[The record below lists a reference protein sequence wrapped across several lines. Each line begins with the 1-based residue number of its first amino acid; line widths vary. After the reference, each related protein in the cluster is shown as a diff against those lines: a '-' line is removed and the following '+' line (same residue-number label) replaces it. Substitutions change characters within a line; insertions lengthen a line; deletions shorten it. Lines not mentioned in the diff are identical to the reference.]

1 MPIYPLMDWRQHYRE
16 NLVTPD
22 EAVSTIASGD
32 GVTVSVN
39 PHPNLLLDAL
49 AARRDELRGVKL
61 HLLGP
66 HYDPGWLQPGW
77 EDSFPITIMFYL
89 GDVARPAHDQRYVD
103 FQPMLLSTAM
113 KPFDEEARQAQDVD
127 YLLIV
132 VSPPD
137 DHGFCSFGAELW
149 DKRRVAKYAS
159 HVIAVVDENQVRT
172 YGSNYIHVSEIDRFV
187 EHTPPALPIEAG
199 QKLLD
204 SLPDG
209 ELRSELE
216 RISPLMSDVQRQ
228 EAIPTLMRANVSQV
242 RGWARW
248 AGWVPPPEPILKIA
262 EYVHGLVHDGD
273 SVQIGVGTPGVYLP
287 GLGVFD
293 DKKDLGWHA
302 EMSAPG
308 ILSLVKRGIVNGS
321 RKTIHQ
327 GKAVFSGL
335 MGSTPAEVEFAK
347 ENPLVEL
354 WDADHIL
361 DIQNIASNP
370 NHVAINNAISI
381 DLTGQINSETLFG
394 GRLYNGTGG
403 QPELHIGAVLSE
415 GGRAITLLTSTAL
428 GGAVSKIVAQH
439 EEGAAITI
447 PRTFADYV
455 ITEYGVARLLG
466 KSVRER
472 ARALISIAHPDFRPE
487 LERAAKQLYYP

>member
-1 MPIYPLMDWRQHYRE
+1 MHWRQHYQD
-16 NLVTPD
+16 NLVTPE
-22 EAVSTIASGD
+22 EAVSTIVSGD
-32 GVTVSVN
+32 EVTVSVS
-39 PHPNLLLDAL
+39 PEPTRLLDAL

-61 HLLGP
+61 HLLGS

-77 EDSFPITIMFYL
+77 DDSFPITVMFYL

-103 FQPMLLSTAM
+103 FESSLLSTGM
-113 KPFDEEARQAQDVD
+113 KPFEEEARKARDID
-127 YLLIV
+127 YLFIV
-132 VSPPD
+132 ISPPD
-137 DHGFCSFGAELW
+137 QRGFCSFGSELW
-149 DKRRVAKYAS
+149 DKRRLAKYAS
-159 HVIAVVDENQVRT
+159 RVIAQVDENQIRT

-187 EHTPPALPIEAG
+187 AHTPSALSLQDA
-199 QKLLD
+199 QALLD
-204 SLPDG
+204 TLPQG
-209 ELRSELE
+209 ELRAELE

-228 EAIPTLMRANVSQV
+228 EAIPALMRADVSQV

-248 AGWVPPPEPILKIA
+248 AGWVPPSDTILKIA
-262 EYVHGLVHDGD
+262 EYVHGLIQDGD

-287 GLGVFD
+287 TLGVFD

-308 ILSLVKRGIVNGS
+308 ILSLVEKGIVNGS
-321 RKTIHQ
+321 RKKIHP
-327 GKAVFSGL
+327 GKIVFSGL
-335 MGSTPAEVEFAK
+335 MGSTPSEVEFANQ
-347 ENPLVEL
+347 NPLVEL

-361 DIQNIASNP
+361 DIRNIASNP

-381 DLTGQINSETLFG
+381 DLTGQINAETLFG

-428 GGAVSKIVAQH
+428 GGAVSKIVAKH

-455 ITEYGVARLLG
+455 VTEYGVARLLG
-466 KSVRER
+466 KSQRER
-472 ARALISIAHPDFRPE
+472 ARELISIAHPDFRPE
-487 LERAAKQLYYP
+487 LERAAHQLYYP